1 MTTNVEITHKLEEI
15 KDSVETL
22 DKNVK
27 MLDSN
32 LLTLDQKLDKHI
44 SVVHR
49 AFPRNDL
56 EEPDFDGH
64 RVYHIDRRT
73 EKRRIDDYK
82 QSITVKILQGV
93 AGFVLMLV
101 GLGIASWVKTG

>member
-1 MTTNVEITHKLEEI
+1 MTTNEEITHKLEEI
-15 KDSVETL
+15 KDSVKT
-22 DKNVK
+22 
-27 MLDSN
+27 LDSN
-32 LLTLDQKLDKHI
+32 LLVLDQKLDKHI

-73 EKRRIDDYK
+73 EKRRIEDYK

-101 GLGIASWVKTG
+101 GLGIASWVKAG

>member
-1 MTTNVEITHKLEEI
+1 MTADTDINDKLEEI
-15 KDSVETL
+15 KDRVETL
-22 DKNVK
+22 SDRVK
-27 MLDSN
+27 TLDSII
-32 LLTLDQKLDKHI
+32 LMLDQKLDKHVA
-44 SVVHR
+44 VVHR

-64 RVYHIDRRT
+64 RVYHIDRIT

-93 AGFVLMLV
+93 AGFALMLI
-101 GLGIASWVKTG
+101 GLGLAS

>member
-1 MTTNVEITHKLEEI
+1 MTISKEITDKLEEI
-15 KDSVETL
+15 KDSVKTL

-27 MLDSN
+27 MMDSN

-44 SVVHR
+44 SGVHR

-64 RVYHIDRRT
+64 RTYHVGKIDERR
-73 EKRRIDDYK
+73 RVDDYK
-82 QSITVKILQGV
+82 QSITVKILQGAV
-93 AGFVLMLV
+93 GFVLMLI
-101 GLGIASWVKTG
+101 GLGFASWIKIG